1 MCPWNLIVCFDHSLV
16 AMVGHRHVARFV
28 GICQFTTT
36 TTLCQNT
43 YLIIFRTECPIV
55 IIFIYLE
62 LTR

>member
-1 MCPWNLIVCFDHSLV
+1 MPLELNCVFLPVTSSY
-16 AMVGHRHVARFV
+16 GGPRHVARFV
-28 GICQFTTT
+28 GIFQFTTT